1 MAPVKGE
8 PSLYAHVGTH
18 SHEQFQP
25 VLAGHCAK
33 GRRLA
38 EVLTRCAHMCA
49 YVRMNAMGDSQAEAE
64 DLSVEGAD
72 IARRVREE
80 IARRRISRQALADM
94 ARISLSTLEK
104 ALAGKRAFT
113 LATLLRI
120 EEALGVSLRSGSTPM
135 AASGGD
141 VAPEGMGA
149 YARSAVTWLE
159 GSYLTVRP
167 SFGTAGGLFAY
178 LTTIRWVAEKG
189 CLGFAESGRSDARF
203 QQTGHVSMPNLSGH
217 IYLVTNEQGQ
227 YRLAI
232 LSRPTIDGGL
242 FGILTTLE
250 VGHGSQ
256 LVPAAAPIAL
266 RKLGA
271 GEDSLLGLAT
281 PDMPHFA
288 DYRAM
293 LDRSIEED
301 FVRLHIPE

>member
-1 MAPVKGE
+1 MTTT
-8 PSLYAHVGTH
+8 S
-18 SHEQFQP
+18 SDDQSSI
-25 VLAGHCAK
+25 
-33 GRRLA
+33 
-38 EVLTRCAHMCA
+38 
-49 YVRMNAMGDSQAEAE
+49 D
-64 DLSVEGAD
+64 DLSGEGAET
-72 IARRVREE
+72 ARRVREE
-80 IARRRISRQALADM
+80 IARRRMSRQALADM

-120 EEALGVSLRSGSTPM
+120 EEALGVSLRAGSATPVVSGS
-135 AASGGD
+135 D
-141 VAPEGMGA
+141 VAPETMGS

-159 GSYLTVRP
+159 GCYLTVRP
-167 SFGTAGGLFAY
+167 SFGTSGGLFAY
-178 LTTIRWVAEKG
+178 LTTIRWVVEKG
-189 CLGFAESGRSDARF
+189 CLGFAESGRSDSRF
-203 QQTGHVSMPNLSGH
+203 EQAGQVSMPNLSGH

-266 RKLGA
+266 RKLGE
-271 GEDSLLGLAT
+271 GEDAELGLVT

-288 DYRAM
+288 AYRAM
-293 LDRSIEED
+293 LGRSIEGD
-301 FVRLHIPE
+301 FARLHIPG